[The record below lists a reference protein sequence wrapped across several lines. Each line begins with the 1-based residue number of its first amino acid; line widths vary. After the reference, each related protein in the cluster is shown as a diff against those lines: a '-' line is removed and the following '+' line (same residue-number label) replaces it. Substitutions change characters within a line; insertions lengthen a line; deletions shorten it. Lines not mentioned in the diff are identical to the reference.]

1 MGRPTAQQAQALA
14 SLFSADPVGPTAQEA
29 ADAEARE
36 RVRLACESAG
46 LDGIMSYEDIEEM
59 TRPEP
64 VVVDEEEEEAPPP
77 KPAPKRKAPAP
88 PSRAPVPV
96 KLPIAKSS
104 KARAIAN
111 HRNRGGG
118 ASSSS
123 SAAAPSM
130 MRTTQRAEILNSLL
144 GRSAIDVRSY
154 AKTLM
159 AAMRNPGARVAF
171 AAAARPRIDPLD

>member
-1 MGRPTAQQAQALA
+1 MGRPTAQQAEALA

-64 VVVDEEEEEAPPP
+64 VVVDDEEEEPPP
-77 KPAPKRKAPAP
+77 PPPPPPKRKAPPA
-88 PSRAPVPV
+88 RTPVPA
-96 KLPIAKSS
+96 KLPIAKGS
-104 KARAIAN
+104 KARALAF
-111 HRNRGGG
+111 HSNRGV
-118 ASSSS
+118 AASS
-123 SAAAPSM
+123 SAAAPSF
-130 MRTTQRAEILNSLL
+130 EFLGGLL
-144 GRSAIDVRSY
+144 GKGPINVRSY

-159 AAMRNPGARVAF
+159 AAMRNPRARASF
-171 AAAARPRIDPLD
+171 AAAMRPRIDPPD

>member
-1 MGRPTAQQAQALA
+1 MGRPTAQQAEALA

-59 TRPEP
+59 TRPDP
-64 VVVDEEEEEAPPP
+64 VVVDDEEEELPPPPP
-77 KPAPKRKAPAP
+77 KPKAPKAP
-88 PSRAPVPV
+88 PARTPVPA
-96 KLPIAKSS
+96 KLPIAKGS
-104 KARAIAN
+104 KARALSF
-111 HRNRGGG
+111 HSNRGGG
-118 ASSSS
+118 VASS
-123 SAAAPSM
+123 SAAAPSV
-130 MRTTQRAEILNSLL
+130 EFLGSLL
-144 GRSAIDVRSY
+144 RKGPINVRSY

-159 AAMRNPGARVAF
+159 KAMRNPRARASF

>member
-1 MGRPTAQQAQALA
+1 MGRPTAQQAEALA

-59 TRPEP
+59 TRPDP
-64 VVVDEEEEEAPPP
+64 VVVDDEEEEPPP
-77 KPAPKRKAPAP
+77 PPPPPKRKAPQP
-88 PSRAPVPV
+88 PARTPVPA
-96 KLPIAKSS
+96 KLPIAKGS
-104 KARAIAN
+104 KARALSF
-111 HRNRGGG
+111 HSNRGGG
-118 ASSSS
+118 AASS
-123 SAAAPSM
+123 SAAAPSV
-130 MRTTQRAEILNSLL
+130 EFLNSLL
-144 GRSAIDVRSY
+144 GKGPINVRSY

-159 AAMRNPGARVAF
+159 KAIRNPRARASF